1 MLNYCRRDVVNNNN
15 IVITLFLKQ
24 IVNNYNCVFEIIGSI
39 MGYLFFVRYII
50 RVDAYKDWE

>member
-39 MGYLFFVRYII
+39 MGYLFFL
-50 RVDAYKDWE
+50 